1 MCANT
6 KQIRTKACC
15 ITQFTDLEPN
25 SLSLAYICFL
35 PLQFSSF
42 YIGGFVVIM
51 FGLILYNIISV
62 PEGGTDQ
69 SVFSIGYWYNYGHS
83 LFYKWRYCPSKM
95 ADDIHDND
103 SSERESLIGVS
114 S

>member
-1 MCANT
+1 
-6 KQIRTKACC
+6 
-15 ITQFTDLEPN
+15 
-25 SLSLAYICFL
+25 
-35 PLQFSSF
+35 
-42 YIGGFVVIM
+42 M

-83 LFYKWRYCPSKM
+83 LFCEWRCCPAHDKLVNLDNS
-95 ADDIHDND
+95 DDD
-103 SSERESLIGVS
+103 SASYSEQKLLIGIS